1 MSLAVNDAASGIP
14 DAGADTYLIA
24 LDVDGTVVGY
34 DGAMSDAVRE
44 AVHAVAAAGHHIVIS
59 TGRAVAGTLPILDGL
74 SLTSGYAVCA
84 NGSMIVRLGPEYES
98 GWEAVQV
105 TTFDPRS
112 ALLRLREIA
121 PMSLFMIEDGNL
133 RRWVTEAFP
142 NNELAGEIDTMPF
155 EEMLDKRVSR
165 IVMRDPTKTADEF
178 DDVVS
183 ASGLHG
189 VSYSVGWTAWLDI
202 APEGVSKASAL
213 ETVREWLDVDSAH
226 TVAAGD
232 GTNDLEMIRWAS
244 RGVAMGQAP
253 DVLKDVAAFVTG
265 TIDQDGL
272 VDALKPYR

>member
-1 MSLAVNDAASGIP
+1 MSVAEEKSDLPDIDAH
-14 DAGADTYLIA
+14 LIA

-34 DGAMSDAVRE
+34 DGALSDAVRE
-44 AVHAVAAAGHHIVIS
+44 TIQQVAAAGNHVVIS
-59 TGRAVAGTLPILDGL
+59 TGRSVAGTLPILDSL

-105 TTFDPRS
+105 TTFDPRA

-121 PMSLFMIEDGNL
+121 PMSLFMIEDGDL
-133 RRWVTEAFP
+133 RRWVTQAFP
-142 NNELAGEIDTMPF
+142 DNELSGAVATLPF
-155 EEMLDKRVSR
+155 EDMLEKRVTR

-178 DDVVS
+178 DDVIA

-213 ETVREWLDVDSAH
+213 ETVREWLHVDSGH
-226 TVAAGD
+226 TFAAGD
-232 GTNDLEMIRWAS
+232 GTNDLEMIRWAG
-244 RGVAMGQAP
+244 RGIAMGQAP
-253 DVLKDVAAFVTG
+253 EVLKDAATEITG

-272 VDALKPYR
+272 VDVLTPYL

>member
-1 MSLAVNDAASGIP
+1 MSLAVDDPARGIP
-14 DAGADTYLIA
+14 DAGPDAYLIA
-24 LDVDGTVVGY
+24 LDLDGTVVGY
-34 DGAMSDAVRE
+34 DGAMTDAVRE
-44 AVHAVAAAGHHIVIS
+44 AVHGVAAAGHHVVIS
-59 TGRAVAGTLPILDGL
+59 TGRAVAGTLPVLDRL

-84 NGSMIVRLGPEYES
+84 NGSMIIRLGPEYES

-142 NNELAGEIDTMPF
+142 DNELTGEIDVMPF
-155 EEMLDKRVSR
+155 EEMLDKKVTR
-165 IVMRDPTKTADEF
+165 IVMRDPTKTAAEF
-178 DDVVS
+178 DDVVN
-183 ASGLHG
+183 AGGLHG

-213 ETVREWLDVDSAH
+213 ETVREWLRVDPEH
-226 TVAAGD
+226 TFAAGD
-232 GTNDLEMIRWAS
+232 GTNDLEMIRWAE

-253 DVLKDVAAFVTG
+253 DVLKHVAADITG
-265 TIDQDGL
+265 TVDQDGL
-272 VDALKPYR
+272 VDALKPYL